1 LRSEI
6 EPVSA
11 RDFLRFLSLWQRI
24 SPATRM
30 EGPDA
35 VDEIVG
41 QLEGFEAAA
50 AAWEAEILPA
60 RIADYEPA
68 WLDDRCLAGRL
79 AWARLRPR
87 NGRANGAEGRPGAV
101 RTTPITLLARRH
113 AAQWGSLSA
122 SESAIEPSFRA
133 GAVLGTIRDNG
144 ASFFEELMHGSGL
157 LRTQVEEA
165 LAELVALGLVVSD
178 SFAGLRALLVPSAE
192 RKPIFGGPRRRRTAT
207 FGIENAGRWAL
218 APRARPPRG
227 LRSQGQGRTLSSTLP
242 VFCCG
247 ATAWCS
253 GACSTVK
260 RIGCRL
266 GVIFCASIAGS
277 KVAEKS
283 AADVSSPGFPASS
296 SRSRRRSLSCER
308 RGACR
313 LQASGS
319 RYPEPIRS
327 TLSAWLRRGRG
338 LPP

>member
-1 LRSEI
+1 MGGGNPAGADRRLRTRL
-6 EPVSA
+6 A
-11 RDFLRFLSLWQRI
+11 RRPLSCRTSRL
-24 SPATRM
+24 
-30 EGPDA
+30 G
-35 VDEIVG
+35 
-41 QLEGFEAAA
+41 AAA
-50 AAWEAEILPA
+50 AAQRTGE
-60 RIADYEPA
+60 R
-68 WLDDRCLAGRL
+68 RR
-79 AWARLRPR
+79 RPP
-87 NGRANGAEGRPGAV
+87 RPGADD
-101 RTTPITLLARRH
+101 TDH
-113 AAQWGSLSA
+113 AARAAPRGAMGLLVGKQ
-122 SESAIEPSFRA
+122 SAIEPSFRA

-218 APRARPPRG
+218 APRARPARG
-227 LRSQGQGRTLSSTLP
+227 VAQSGAGRTLSSTLP
-242 VFCCG
+242 VFCYG